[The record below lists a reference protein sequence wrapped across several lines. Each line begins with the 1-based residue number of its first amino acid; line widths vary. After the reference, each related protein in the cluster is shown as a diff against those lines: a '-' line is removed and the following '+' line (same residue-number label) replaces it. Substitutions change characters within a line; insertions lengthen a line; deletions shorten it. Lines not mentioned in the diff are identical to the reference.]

1 MIKVTAYKRVD
12 KTSTEH
18 AQRFEYIKVPNLS
31 PGPSGF
37 MEKPGGL
44 VLSAKLEY
52 FKKK

>member
-1 MIKVTAYKRVD
+1 MIEVAAYKRVD

-18 AQRFEYIKVPNLS
+18 AQRFEYTKVPNLS
-31 PGPSGF
+31 SGPSGF

-52 FKKK
+52 LKKK